1 MKKIMVFIII
11 CFSLFITGCQ
21 NNKLSLTSDIK
32 VIEDSNE
39 VQSNKAKEESIKEE
53 PPKSSELQNSN
64 KDISMDK
71 EKNESKSVD
80 NKTIIIDPGHASK
93 ANLDKEPMAPDSNVL
108 KIKDG
113 GGAEGVNTKTPEY
126 LICMKVAL
134 NLKNILE
141 QKGFNVVMTKTDNAL
156 SLGNIER
163 AEIGNKAKADLVI
176 RIHADSM
183 EDPSIRGA
191 SMLVPK
197 AINDN
202 TKSIYEESKRAG
214 KIIIDTYAKELG
226 VKNRGLQFREDMT
239 GFNWSKVPVVLLEMG
254 FLSNAEEDKLLSSE
268 EYQKK
273 SAEAVAKGIEEAF
286 K

>member
-11 CFSLFITGCQ
+11 CFSLFIAGCQ
-21 NNKLSLTSDIK
+21 NSKLSLTSDIK
-32 VIEDSNE
+32 AIEDSNE

-71 EKNESKSVD
+71 EKNENKSVN
-80 NKTIIIDPGHASK
+80 NKTIVIDPGHASK
-93 ANLDKEPMAPDSNVL
+93 ANLDKEPMVPDSNVL

-113 GGAEGVNTKTPEY
+113 GGAEGIYTKTPEY

-141 QKGFNVVMTKTDNAL
+141 QNGFNVVMTKTDNAL

-163 AEIGNKAKADLVI
+163 AEIGNKAKADLVV

-214 KIIIDTYAKELG
+214 KIIIDTYAKEMGL
-226 VKNRGLQFREDMT
+226 KNRGLQFRDDMT

-273 SAEAVAKGIEEAF
+273 SAEAIAKGIEEAF

>member
-11 CFSLFITGCQ
+11 YFSLFITGCES
-21 NNKLSLTSDIK
+21 NKPSLTLDK
-32 VIEDSNE
+32 KAIENSNE
-39 VQSNKAKEESIKEE
+39 VQSNKSKEESIKKEST
-53 PPKSSELQNSN
+53 KSTELQDSN

-71 EKNESKSVD
+71 DKAINKSVN
-80 NKTIIIDPGHASK
+80 NKTIVIDPGHASK
-93 ANLDKEPMAPDSNVL
+93 ANLDKEPIAPGSNVM

-113 GGAEGVNTKTPEY
+113 GGAEGVNTKTSEY
-126 LICMKVAL
+126 TICMKVAL
-134 NLKNILE
+134 NLKSILE

-183 EDPSIRGA
+183 EDSSIRGA

-197 AINDN
+197 AINHN
-202 TKSIYEESKRAG
+202 TESIYEESKRVG

-239 GFNWSKVPVVLLEMG
+239 GFNWSKVPVILLEMG

-273 SAEAVAKGIEEAF
+273 SAEAIAKGIVEAL

>member
-11 CFSLFITGCQ
+11 CFSLFIIGCQ
-21 NNKLSLTSDIK
+21 NNKPSLTSDIK

-39 VQSNKAKEESIKEE
+39 VQANKAKEESIKEE
-53 PPKSSELQNSN
+53 SPKSNELQNSN

-71 EKNESKSVD
+71 EKNESKSVN
-80 NKTIIIDPGHASK
+80 NKTIVIDPGHASK

-113 GGAEGVNTKTPEY
+113 GGAQGVNTKTPEY

-163 AEIGNKAKADLVI
+163 AEIGNKEKANLVI

-202 TKSIYEESKRAG
+202 TKSIYEESKRVG
-214 KIIIDTYAKELG
+214 KTIIDTYAKELG
-226 VKNRGLQFREDMT
+226 LKNRGLQFRDDMT
-239 GFNWSKVPVVLLEMG
+239 GFNWSRVPVVLLEMG

>member
-1 MKKIMVFIII
+1 MKKTMIFIII
-11 CFSLFITGCQ
+11 YFSLFITGCQ
-21 NNKLSLTSDIK
+21 NNKPSLTSDEK
-32 VIEDSNE
+32 VIGNSNE
-39 VQSNKAKEESIKEE
+39 IQSNKAKEESVKEE
-53 PPKSSELQNSN
+53 PPKSTELQNSN
-64 KDISMDK
+64 KDIPIKKDEDK
-71 EKNESKSVD
+71 SQSVN
-80 NKTIIIDPGHASK
+80 NKTIVIDPGHASK
-93 ANLDKEPMAPDSNVL
+93 ANLDKEPMAPGSNVM

-126 LICMKVAL
+126 LICMKIAL
-134 NLKNILE
+134 NLKSILE
-141 QKGFNVVMTKTDNAL
+141 QKGFNVMMTKIDNAL

-163 AEIGNKAKADLVI
+163 AEVGNKEKADLVI

-214 KIIIDTYAKELG
+214 RIIIDTYAKELG
-226 VKNRGLQFREDMT
+226 LKNRGLQFRDDMT

-273 SAEAVAKGIEEAF
+273 SAEAIAKGIEGVY